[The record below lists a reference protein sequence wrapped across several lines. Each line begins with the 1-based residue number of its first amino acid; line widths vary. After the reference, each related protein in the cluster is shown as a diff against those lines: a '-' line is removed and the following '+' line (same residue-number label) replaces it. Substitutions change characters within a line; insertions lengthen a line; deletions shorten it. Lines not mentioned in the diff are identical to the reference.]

1 MQVTLFKEVSFSV
14 NVAPHAL
21 FPHYKLPVI
30 AKEVHKVNL
39 KLISSNGALP
49 HKVNTQQTQ
58 LADNALL
65 KIKTVVK

>member
-49 HKVNTQQTQ
+49 KVNTQQTQ